1 MNILAI
7 VEDAAS
13 QYQLARFSI
22 LRRLYIVMITRVCE
36 RSRTK
41 AGGCV
46 LRRSCCAR
54 SVPRALIVL
63 PFKWPNIDDLAGQ
76 TINGDGRGERSVHK
90 YFVGILVNLLY
101 KSFY

>member
-22 LRRLYIVMITRVCE
+22 LGRLYIVMLTRVCE

-54 SVPRALIVL
+54 RVPQALFVL
-63 PFKWPNIDDLAGQ
+63 PF
-76 TINGDGRGERSVHK
+76 
-90 YFVGILVNLLY
+90 
-101 KSFY
+101 

>member
-22 LRRLYIVMITRVCE
+22 LGRLYIVMLTRLCE

-41 AGGCV
+41 ARGCV
-46 LRRSCCAR
+46 LRRSFLCAHGA
-54 SVPRALIVL
+54 SGTDCVA
-63 PFKWPNIDDLAGQ
+63 F
-76 TINGDGRGERSVHK
+76 
-90 YFVGILVNLLY
+90 
-101 KSFY
+101 

>member
-22 LRRLYIVMITRVCE
+22 LGRLYIVMLTRVCE

-41 AGGCV
+41 KEAVFCVVVIVRAGC
-46 LRRSCCAR
+46 RRRCLCC
-54 SVPRALIVL
+54 LL
-63 PFKWPNIDDLAGQ
+63 NGQNIDDLDGQ
-76 TINGDGRGERSVHK
+76 TINGDGRGE
-90 YFVGILVNLLY
+90 YTNILWG
-101 KSFY
+101 F

>member
-13 QYQLARFSI
+13 QYQLVRFSI
-22 LRRLYIVMITRVCE
+22 LRRLYIVRLTHVCE

-54 SVPRALIVL
+54 SVPQALIVFL
-63 PFKWPNIDDLAGQ
+63 NGQNIDDLAGQ
-76 TINGDGRGERSVHK
+76 TINGDGRGE
-90 YFVGILVNLLY
+90 YTNILWG
-101 KSFY
+101 F

>member
-13 QYQLARFSI
+13 QYQLVRFSI
-22 LRRLYIVMITRVCE
+22 LGRLYIVMLTRVCE

-41 AGGCV
+41 ARGFF

-54 SVPRALIVL
+54 RVPQALIVL
-63 PFKWPNIDDLAGQ
+63 PFKWA
-76 TINGDGRGERSVHK
+76 K
-90 YFVGILVNLLY
+90 Y
-101 KSFY
+101 